1 MGTGWVAFWNSGND
15 GSYLSRCEAGFMLQ
29 DRKPGSCYRA
39 SVIGQFV
46 YSVYSQILHALVD
59 IHAFEL
65 RTWGGIEE
73 SCRVPRRCF
82 LMSWNI
88 ASKITFLFRCC
99 SAAKSPQLFETPWIA
114 ARQVSLSF
122 TISWSVLK
130 LMSIKLVMP
139 SNYLILG
146 HTLLL
151 LPSIFPRIRIFSSE
165 SALHIRRPSTGAS
178 ASVLPVNIP
187 V

>member
-1 MGTGWVAFWNSGND
+1 M
-15 GSYLSRCEAGFMLQ
+15 
-29 DRKPGSCYRA
+29 
-39 SVIGQFV
+39 
-46 YSVYSQILHALVD
+46 YSQILHALVD

-122 TISWSVLK
+122 TISWSLLK

-139 SNYLILG
+139 SNYLILC

-151 LPSIFPRIRIFSSE
+151 LPSIFPSIRIFSSE